1 MLPMFLDE
9 VKYFDAG
16 IVKCTGNV
24 VMQMTFRAKSSASVL
39 ATLPPV
45 LRASKIDPMAALRY
59 E

>member
-1 MLPMFLDE
+1 
-9 VKYFDAG
+9 
-16 IVKCTGNV
+16 
-24 VMQMTFRAKSSASVL
+24 MQMTFRAKSSASVL